1 MTENRTE
8 PWPIPTLVLN
18 DGEEKPFYVYIVE

>member
-18 DGEEKPFYVYIVE
+18 DREKKPFYVYVVE